1 MSAYGKNAPVD
12 QVLDTIPKAAERLSK
27 ALGQSIGKYK
37 VRAMIAERQIDA
49 VMLGREQMVSI
60 ISIERWVDAVRYGK
74 PKTEQ
79 PAAAAAE

>member
-1 MSAYGKNAPVD
+1 
-12 QVLDTIPKAAERLSK
+12 
-27 ALGQSIGKYK
+27 
-37 VRAMIAERQIDA
+37 MIAERQIDA